1 MPSTWNEEEH
11 VKRVAD
17 LFRPQPLDLD
27 AFARRGFTRQHQ
39 RRQWEHTLRN
49 NIVAFHDW
57 VADLGW
63 SRQQTADLLH
73 LAPRTLRQWD
83 YHCRAQT
90 IDIKPLGRPT
100 LRSSR
105 QDRNEVIEVLYELGP
120 ATGLPTLQACFP
132 GMPRAE
138 LDDLL
143 HRFRRI
149 WSIRHQHT
157 AHRLRW
163 LVPGTVWA
171 MDFTEAPQPIDG
183 LYRYLLAVRDLAS
196 GRQLL
201 WLPLRTATA
210 AETIPALEPL
220 FVRHGPPLV
229 LKTDN
234 GSPFCA
240 EATREFFAVWG
251 VFPLFSPP
259 HTPRYNGAIEAS
271 IGSLKTRTEQHA
283 AAHARA
289 GYWTWD
295 DAQAARAE
303 ANATARPQGP
313 SGPNPDD
320 LWNSRRRI
328 TKEERTLFAA
338 SVHHQAT
345 EVRLKE
351 GWPMTGPLKPRDER
365 TVMRQAIRRALEEHG
380 LLLYSRRRIPLPFT
394 KKKVTKIT

>member
-1 MPSTWNEEEH
+1 

-83 YHCRAQT
+83 YDFRTQA

-105 QDRNEVIEVLYELGP
+105 QDRNEVIEVLCELGP

-171 MDFTEAPQPIDG
+171 MDFTEAPHPIDG
-183 LYRYLLAVRDLAS
+183 LYPYLLAVRDLAS
-196 GRQLL
+196 GQQLL
-201 WLPLRTATA
+201 WLPLKTATA
-210 AETIPALEPL
+210 RETIPALQPL
-220 FVRHGPPLV
+220 FTQYGPPLV

-240 EATREFFAVWG
+240 EATQEFFSTWG
-251 VFPLFSPP
+251 VIPLFSPP
-259 HTPRYNGAIEAS
+259 RTPRYNGAIEAS

-283 AAHARA
+283 TASGRSTHWSWEDTA
-289 GYWTWD
+289 
-295 DAQAARAE
+295 AARAE
-303 ANATARPQGP
+303 ANASARPH
-313 SGPNPDD
+313 GPNGPTPDA
-320 LWNSRRRI
+320 LWDARRTI
-328 TKEERTLFAA
+328 TQEERNLFAT
-338 SVHHQAT
+338 SVNRQRT

-351 GWPMTGPLKPRDER
+351 GWPMIGPLTAKQARMID
-365 TVMRQAIRRALEEHG
+365 RQAIRRALEEHG

-394 KKKVTKIT
+394 KKKVTDIT